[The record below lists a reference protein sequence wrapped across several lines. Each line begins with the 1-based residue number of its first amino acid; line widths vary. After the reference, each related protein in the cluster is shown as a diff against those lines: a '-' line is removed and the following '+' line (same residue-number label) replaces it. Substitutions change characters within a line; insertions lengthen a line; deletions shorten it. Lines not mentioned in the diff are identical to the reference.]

1 MSDNKQQHT
10 TKQTNNKTNNKQQHT
25 TTTKLE
31 SYDDSVLLRF
41 MLRRSLRNPLVVG
54 HKLFWLLRSELHNR
68 ESLGR
73 YGLLLELYVI
83 NCGPHRDP
91 LSKIHHTG
99 IYIKKKKNSLIPS
112 RDPF

>member
-1 MSDNKQQHT
+1 
-10 TKQTNNKTNNKQQHT
+10 
-25 TTTKLE
+25 
-31 SYDDSVLLRF
+31 

-68 ESLGR
+68 DSLGR
-73 YGLLLELYVI
+73 YGLLLELYVL

-99 IYIKKKKNSLIPS
+99 KSFLYFNLFSVHFHCGTFLFIFFDKRAKMKKKN
-112 RDPF
+112 F